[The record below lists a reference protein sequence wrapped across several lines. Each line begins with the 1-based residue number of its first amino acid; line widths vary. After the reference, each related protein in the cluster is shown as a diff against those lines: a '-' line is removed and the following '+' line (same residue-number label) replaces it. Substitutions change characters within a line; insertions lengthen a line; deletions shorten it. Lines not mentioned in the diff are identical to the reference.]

1 MDIPLN
7 ISINPSPSIC
17 QLGVYSWVSVN
28 QALASIF
35 QWKKAGTYLFIY
47 LLPNKTQDHQATWE
61 IPEPEETQPNLSG
74 LSEEVDGYKKPLLV
88 PRLQFFV
95 ELKQRQEVHSGSL
108 LHGRRKT
115 VDFSFLKKS
124 TMWELQAKFYL
135 EQNKDYSPGAVSQRC
150 LKCCLSGHS
159 LHILHQIKVNLQL
172 SHRAFLFLS
181 WHYQTILNSND

>member
-1 MDIPLN
+1 MGILQYLLTKPQPVSFHWVDIPLN

-17 QLGVYSWVSVN
+17 QLGVYSWVCVN

-35 QWKKAGTYLFIY
+35 QRKKAGTYLFIY
-47 LLPNKTQDHQATWE
+47 LLPNKTQDHQPTWE

-115 VDFSFLKKS
+115 VDFSFFKKAQCESCKPSFIWSKIKTIAQEQFLRGVWNAPSLAISSYS
-124 TMWELQAKFYL
+124 TP
-135 EQNKDYSPGAVSQRC
+135 NKS
-150 LKCCLSGHS
+150 
-159 LHILHQIKVNLQL
+159 
-172 SHRAFLFLS
+172 
-181 WHYQTILNSND
+181 